1 MPYRAASDV
10 PPEREASGLVCS
22 ACDVP
27 VEEGETPRCPK
38 CLRKS
43 TVVAREARL
52 ATKDAT
58 GTTWP
63 GGATCALCM
72 ERPIGD
78 ESVYLRVAKT
88 ASTVRSTTA
97 TVFVRIPVCG
107 ECRDR
112 VVHHERARIP
122 TALQFVVGLTFSLG
136 VLVDEPLARVAGAL
150 GAVIAAYSLGRF
162 VRENRRLRARLDES
176 GLTAALLARLDGPS
190 GVFMWSNA
198 ALHANPSRLH
208 PVITLDDAHD
218 SSGHPTTP

>member
-1 MPYRAASDV
+1 MPYRTSSDA
-10 PPEREASGLVCS
+10 PPAREAPGLVCS

-27 VEEGETPRCPK
+27 VDEAEIPRCPK

-52 ATKDAT
+52 ATKGEHGAA
-58 GTTWP
+58 WP
-63 GGATCALCM
+63 GGVTCALCM

-78 ESVYLRVAKT
+78 EVVYLRVAKT
-88 ASTVRSTTA
+88 ASTVRSATA

-122 TALQFVVGLTFSLG
+122 TAVQFLVGLTFSLG
-136 VLVDEPLARVAGAL
+136 VLVAEPLARAAGVL
-150 GAVIAAYSLGRF
+150 GASIAAYSLGRF
-162 VRENRRLRARLDES
+162 VRENRKLRARLDES

-190 GVFMWSNA
+190 GIFMWSNA

-208 PVITLDDAHD
+208 PVITLDDAR
-218 SSGHPTTP
+218 

>member
-1 MPYRAASDV
+1 MPYRTSSDA
-10 PPEREASGLVCS
+10 PPAREAPGLVCS

-27 VEEGETPRCPK
+27 VDEAEIPRCPK

-52 ATKDAT
+52 ATKGEHGAA
-58 GTTWP
+58 WP
-63 GGATCALCM
+63 GGVTCALCM

-78 ESVYLRVAKT
+78 EVVYLRVAKT
-88 ASTVRSTTA
+88 ASTVRSATA

-122 TALQFVVGLTFSLG
+122 TAVQFLVGLTFSLG
-136 VLVDEPLARVAGAL
+136 VLVAEPLARVAGVL
-150 GAVIAAYSLGRF
+150 GASIAAYSLGRF
-162 VRENRRLRARLDES
+162 VRENRKLRARLDES

-190 GVFMWSNA
+190 GIFMWSNA

-208 PVITLDDAHD
+208 PVITLDDAR
-218 SSGHPTTP
+218 

>member
-1 MPYRAASDV
+1 MPYRAPSDV
-10 PPEREASGLVCS
+10 PREPETTGLVCS

-27 VEEGETPRCPK
+27 VDEGETPRCPK

-43 TVVAREARL
+43 TVVARGHHTA
-52 ATKDAT
+52 AKGKNAA
-58 GTTWP
+58 WP
-63 GGATCALCM
+63 AGETCALCT

-88 ASTVRSTTA
+88 ASTFRSTST
-97 TVFVRIPVCG
+97 TVFVKIPVCG

-122 TALQFVVGLTFSLG
+122 TAVQFVVGLTFSMG
-136 VLVDEPLARVAGAL
+136 VLVSEPLAQIAGVL
-150 GAVIAAYSLGRF
+150 GASIAAYSLGRF
-162 VRENRRLRARLDES
+162 VRENRKLRARLDES

-190 GVFMWSNA
+190 GIFMWSNA

-208 PVITLDDAHD
+208 PVITLDDAH
-218 SSGHPTTP
+218 